1 MPHVCERPASNQY
14 SSGLQHPVELFVAHM
29 PALAHLHARA
39 PCLFSVC
46 DERITGEV
54 KEAAATGTLVE
65 PVSGFQGSWAE
76 QRAGECCSFTNLSV
90 LLRVM
95 VSVRDCQ

>member
-1 MPHVCERPASNQY
+1 MRPASNQY
-14 SSGLQHPVELFVAHM
+14 PSGLQHPVELFAAHT
-29 PALAHLHARA
+29 

-46 DERITGEV
+46 DECITGEV

-76 QRAGECCSFTNLSV
+76 QRAELYFHKSVSFV
-90 LLRVM
+90 A
-95 VSVRDCQ
+95 CHG

>member
-1 MPHVCERPASNQY
+1 MLHVCERPAFNQC
-14 SSGLQHPVELFVAHM
+14 SSGLQHPVEPFAAHM

-76 QRAGECCSFTNLSV
+76 QRAGECCIFTNPSV
-90 LLRVM
+90 LLRVT

>member
-14 SSGLQHPVELFVAHM
+14 SKGLQHPVEPFGAHM

-39 PCLFSVC
+39 PCLFSVR
-46 DERITGEV
+46 DDRITDGV
-54 KEAAATGTLVE
+54 KEVAATGTLVE

-76 QRAGECCSFTNLSV
+76 QRAGECCIFTNPTV